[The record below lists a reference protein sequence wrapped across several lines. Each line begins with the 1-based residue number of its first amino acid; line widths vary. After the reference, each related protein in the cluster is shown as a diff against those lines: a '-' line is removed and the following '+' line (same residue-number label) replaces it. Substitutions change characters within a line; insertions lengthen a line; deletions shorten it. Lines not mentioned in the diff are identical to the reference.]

1 MHARHKP
8 SRSLWKRT
16 EIMNLTIH
24 PCKRF
29 HLFHIPIHFLGV
41 RHENAGNPDRIENK
55 PMNVWK
61 YLKNLAKGRSGM
73 NLRLN
78 LFPGGVSKA
87 LTLSYDDGVHQDRRL
102 VEIMNRH
109 RIRGTFHLNSGFL
122 DHENHITAAEVP
134 ELYQGHEVSVH
145 TRTHPFLERIP
156 REGVLTQILQDR
168 SALEELAS
176 YPVRG
181 MSYPYGT
188 YNADVLALL
197 PALGIE
203 YSRTVKSHGQF
214 TLPDNWLEWHP
225 TCHHNDMMT
234 LGKSFLELTQV
245 HPAMQL
251 LYVWGHSYE
260 FDRNNNW
267 EEFESFCE
275 MMGGREDLWYATNI
289 EIVDYLHAVRQL
301 RFSASQALVYNPS
314 SLDVWISVSGE
325 PCRIPGGRTV
335 SLG

>member
-1 MHARHKP
+1 
-8 SRSLWKRT
+8 
-16 EIMNLTIH
+16 
-24 PCKRF
+24 
-29 HLFHIPIHFLGV
+29 
-41 RHENAGNPDRIENK
+41 
-55 PMNVWK
+55 
-61 YLKNLAKGRSGM
+61 M